1 MAVEVLF
8 RSLGSRTLHP
18 STTSTLISTLATT
31 DASEAQIFSASSFL
45 EGVYGDGI
53 AERMA
58 SRAPTPMTVGKAPAF
73 GSLDPTYPTR
83 PTSRGLRGQWSILG
97 LGGFL
102 SPREENLPSTRPLN
116 PPLSHSTGI
125 GSLEKGP
132 LTFPSLLPFWNTPR
146 ITRSVAK
153 LRFGNLKENGH
164 TPSVPRK
171 HLPQRPSALPQLP
184 DIGDISVDVD
194 SEADFAIL
202 VSMYEVY
209 NDRIFDLLANTRN
222 PKDLRRRPLLFKS
235 TEASADRK
243 VVAGLRKIVCGNY
256 EEALMVLETGLMER
270 RVAGTGSN
278 SVSSRSHGFFCVEV
292 RKKRAVADSHWS
304 SSQMTIVD
312 LAGEWFVTYLDS
324 ALTMRCTGSERA
336 RNAKTAGATLAEAG
350 KINESLMYLGQCL
363 QMQSD
368 GHDGIKVR
376 VSLTGSTA
384 AVMTYHDLAVD
395 GTLPPMQAD
404 RTTLLQL
411 LSLQP
416 QPPLNPSSQSSTS
429 HHDRHRRSRRR
440 LQRDVSDPPLLRTST
455 RSYSPTHSFHHQ
467 HNLLRNHRCR

>member
-1 MAVEVLF
+1 MALDILF
-8 RSLGSRTLHP
+8 RSLGARILHP
-18 STTSTLISTLATT
+18 GSNSTLVPTLATS

-53 AERMA
+53 TDRVA
-58 SRAPTPMTVGKAPAF
+58 SRAPTPMTVGRAPA
-73 GSLDPTYPTR
+73 LVPTSP
-83 PTSRGLRGQWSILG
+83 PHCTSRGLRGQWSILSLSG
-97 LGGFL
+97 NS
-102 SPREENLPSTRPLN
+102 SPREENASSTRPVN
-116 PPLSHSTGI
+116 PPLSPIPGTG
-125 GSLEKGP
+125 SQATGP
-132 LTFPSLLPFWNTPR
+132 FTLPSLLPFWNTPR

-153 LRFGNLKENGH
+153 LKFGNVKDNGH
-164 TPSVPRK
+164 TPTVPRK

-184 DIGDISVDVD
+184 DLGDISVSVD
-194 SEADFAIL
+194 RDAEFAIL

-209 NDRIFDLLANTRN
+209 NDRIYDLLSNARN

-243 VVAGLRKIVCGNY
+243 VVAGLRKVVCGNY

-292 RKKRAVADSHWS
+292 RKKRPAADSHWS

-312 LAGEWFVTYLDS
+312 LAGELSSRGIRLSLKV
-324 ALTMRCTGSERA
+324 RCAGSERA

-368 GHDGIKVR
+368 GHDGAKV
-376 VSLTGSTA
+376 
-384 AVMTYHDLAVD
+384 
-395 GTLPPMQAD
+395 
-404 RTTLLQL
+404 
-411 LSLQP
+411 
-416 QPPLNPSSQSSTS
+416 
-429 HHDRHRRSRRR
+429 
-440 LQRDVSDPPLLRTST
+440 
-455 RSYSPTHSFHHQ
+455 
-467 HNLLRNHRCR
+467 